1 MLVKDITTIIEE
13 FAPLSLQE
21 SYDNAGLL
29 CGNPNNSVSSILL
42 TTDITEEVL
51 DEAIAEGHNLIISH
65 HPLMLQGIKNLRAD
79 SYVQRCLIKAI
90 RNNLNLYSAHTNLD
104 AVMQGV
110 SGRMADKLQL
120 TEREILQ
127 PAGKLYSLAFY
138 TPIANADKVRQAV
151 LDCGAGNIGQYSHC
165 SYNNI
170 GNGTFKALPGANPY
184 VGNIGQIHTE
194 QEIKTEITVPDYL
207 LHRSI
212 EALKKAHPYEEPVWN
227 VVCIDNKNPIIGY
240 GIIGMLPQPVKSQDF
255 LQQVKNIFKC
265 DIIRH
270 TALCTPTIQRV
281 AVCGGSGA
289 FLTKTTINRK
299 ADIYITGD
307 YKYHDFFNAEN
318 KIIIAD
324 IGHYESEQYTKEI
337 FYELLIKKISN
348 FAVQFSKVCTNP
360 VHYL

>member
-1 MLVKDITTIIEE
+1 MQVKDLTSVIEE

-29 CGNPNNSVSSILL
+29 CGDPNDEVKSVLL

-51 DEAIAEGHNLIISH
+51 DEAIAQGHNLIISH
-65 HPLMLQGIKNLRAD
+65 HPLTLQGIKNLRPE
-79 SYVQRCLIKAI
+79 SYVQRCLIKAVRHQI
-90 RNNLNLYSAHTNLD
+90 NLYSAHTNMD
-104 AVMQGV
+104 SVAMGV

-120 TEREILQ
+120 TDRQIMQ
-127 PAGKLYSLAFY
+127 PAGRLFSLAFY
-138 TPIANADKVRQAV
+138 TPTASAEKVRQAI
-151 LDCGAGNIGQYSHC
+151 LDCGAGHIGQYSHC
-165 SYNNI
+165 SYNSS
-170 GNGTFKALPGANPY
+170 GEGTFKALPGAHPY
-184 VGNIGQIHTE
+184 VGEINALHTE
-194 QEIKTEITVPDYL
+194 QEVKTEITVPGYL

-212 EALKKAHPYEEPVWN
+212 ETLKKVHPYEEPVWN
-227 VVCIDNKNPIIGY
+227 VICLDNPNPTTGF
-240 GIIGMLPQPVKSQDF
+240 GIIGTLPEATDSREF
-255 LQQVKNIFKC
+255 LLQLKKTFRC
-265 DIIRH
+265 EMIRH
-270 TALCTPTIQRV
+270 TAICKPTVQRV
-281 AVCGGSGA
+281 ALCGGSGS
-289 FLTKTTINRK
+289 FLTKTAIARG

-348 FAVQFSKVCTNP
+348 FAVQFSKVSTNP

>member
-1 MLVKDITTIIEE
+1 MLVKDITAAIEE
-13 FAPLSLQE
+13 LAPLSLQE

-29 CGNPNNSVSSILL
+29 CGNPNDTVTSILL

-51 DEAIAEGHNLIISH
+51 DEAIAEGHNVIISH
-65 HPLMLQGIKNLRAD
+65 HPLMLQGIKNLRPD
-79 SYVQRCLIKAI
+79 SYVQRCLIKAVCHH
-90 RNNLNLYSAHTNLD
+90 LNIYSAHTNLD
-104 AVMQGV
+104 SVMQGV

-120 TEREILQ
+120 TGRQILQ
-127 PAGKLYSLAFY
+127 PAGKLYSLTFY
-138 TPIANADKVRQAV
+138 TPAAHADKVRQAV
-151 LDCGAGNIGQYSHC
+151 LECGAGHIEQYSHC
-165 SYNNI
+165 SYNST
-170 GNGTFKALPGANPY
+170 GNGTFKALPGAHPY
-184 VGNIGQIHTE
+184 TGNIGQLHTE

-227 VVCIDNKNPIIGY
+227 IVCLDNTNPITGY
-240 GIIGMLPQPVKSQDF
+240 GIIGSLPQPVETHSF
-255 LQQVKNIFKC
+255 LLQIKDIFKC

-270 TALCTPTIQRV
+270 TAICTPTIQRV

-289 FLTKTTINRK
+289 FLTKTAINRK

>member
-1 MLVKDITTIIEE
+1 MLVKDITAIIEE

-29 CGNPNNSVSSILL
+29 CGDPNSTVSSILL

-65 HPLMLQGIKNLRAD
+65 HPLMLQGIKNLRPD

-90 RNNLNLYSAHTNLD
+90 RNHLNIYSAHTNLD
-104 AVMQGV
+104 SVMQGV

-120 TEREILQ
+120 SDRQILQ
-127 PAGKLYSLAFY
+127 PSGKLYSLTFY
-138 TPIANADKVRQAV
+138 TPTAHADKVCQAV
-151 LDCGAGNIGQYSHC
+151 LACGAGHIGQYSHC
-165 SYNNI
+165 SYNSL
-170 GNGTFKALPGANPY
+170 GNGTFKALPGSHPY
-184 VGNIGQIHTE
+184 IGNINSLHTE

-207 LHRSI
+207 LQRSI
-212 EALKKAHPYEEPVWN
+212 AALKKHHPYEEPVWN
-227 VVCIDNKNPIIGY
+227 IVCIDNTNPITGY
-240 GIIGMLPQPVKSQDF
+240 GIIGTLPEPLESHDF
-255 LQQVKNIFKC
+255 LRKLKEIFNCNIL
-265 DIIRH
+265 RH
-270 TALCTPTIQRV
+270 TTICTPIIQRV
-281 AVCGGSGA
+281 AVCGGSGS
-289 FLTKTTINRK
+289 FLTKTAINRGS
-299 ADIYITGD
+299 DIYITGD

>member
-1 MLVKDITTIIEE
+1 MLVKDIIAAIEE

-29 CGNPNNSVSSILL
+29 CGSPNNTVSSILL

-51 DEAIAEGHNLIISH
+51 DEAITEGHNLIISH
-65 HPLMLQGIKNLRAD
+65 HPLMLQGIKNLCPD
-79 SYVQRCLIKAI
+79 SHIQRCLIKAVC
-90 RNNLNLYSAHTNLD
+90 NHLNIYSAHTNLD
-104 AVMQGV
+104 SVMQGV

-120 TEREILQ
+120 TDRQILQ
-127 PAGKLYSLAFY
+127 PAGKLYSLTFY
-138 TPIANADKVRQAV
+138 TPIACADEVRQAV
-151 LDCGAGNIGQYSHC
+151 LSCGAGHIGQYSHC
-165 SYNNI
+165 SFNSI
-170 GNGTFKALPGANPY
+170 GDGTFKALPGTHPY
-184 VGNIGQIHTE
+184 VGDIDQLHTE

-207 LHRSI
+207 LHHCI
-212 EALKKAHPYEEPVWN
+212 DVLKKTHPYEEPVWN
-227 VVCIDNKNPIIGY
+227 AVCIDNINPTTGY
-240 GIIGMLPQPVKSQDF
+240 GIIGMLPKPVESYKF
-255 LQQVKNIFKC
+255 LRQLKEIFKC
-265 DIIRH
+265 EVIRH
-270 TALCTPTIQRV
+270 TTICTPTIQRV
-281 AVCGGSGA
+281 AVCGGSGS
-289 FLTKTTINRK
+289 FLTDKAINRG

>member
-1 MLVKDITTIIEE
+1 MLIKDITTVIEE

-29 CGNPNNSVSSILL
+29 CGSPDDTVTSILL

-65 HPLMLQGIKNLRAD
+65 HPLMLQGIKNLRPD

-90 RNNLNLYSAHTNLD
+90 RNHLNIYSAHTNLD
-104 AVMQGV
+104 SVMQGV

-120 TEREILQ
+120 SDRQILQ
-127 PAGKLYSLAFY
+127 PTGKLYSLTFY
-138 TPIANADKVRQAV
+138 TPVAYADKVRRAV
-151 LDCGAGNIGQYSHC
+151 LECGAGHIGQYSHC
-165 SYNNI
+165 SYNSV
-170 GNGTFKALPGANPY
+170 GDGTFKALPGAHPH
-184 VGNIGQIHTE
+184 VGDINRIHTE

-207 LHRSI
+207 LHHSI
-212 EALKKAHPYEEPVWN
+212 NALKKTHPYEEPVWN
-227 VVCIDNKNPIIGY
+227 VVCINNTNPITGY
-240 GIIGMLPQPVKSQDF
+240 GIFGTLPEPVESHAF
-255 LQQVKNIFKC
+255 LQQLKDTFQCGV
-265 DIIRH
+265 IRH
-270 TALCTPTIQRV
+270 TAICTHTIQRV

-289 FLTKTTINRK
+289 FLTKTAINRG

>member
-29 CGNPNNSVSSILL
+29 CGDPNNSVSSILL

-51 DEAIAEGHNLIISH
+51 DEAISEGHNLIISH

-79 SYVQRCLIKAI
+79 SYVQRCIIKAI

-104 AVMQGV
+104 AVMLGV

-151 LDCGAGNIGQYSHC
+151 LDCGAGHIGRYSHC
-165 SYNNI
+165 SYNSI
-170 GNGTFKALPGANPY
+170 GNGTFQALEGAHPY
-184 VGNIGQIHTE
+184 VGNINQLHTE
-194 QEIKTEITVPDYL
+194 KEIKTEITVPDYL

-227 VVCIDNKNPIIGY
+227 VVCINNTNPITGY
-240 GIIGMLPQPVKSQDF
+240 GIIGMLPQPVKSHDF

-265 DIIRH
+265 NTIRH

-289 FLTKTTINRK
+289 FLTKTAINRK

-360 VHYL
+360 VQYL